1 MLECI
6 KFGDDKV
13 KTIQI
18 GNKWF
23 VAVRDILIVSGAS
36 PDTLKGI
43 VHNNLPHQYKCSIK
57 EIGISGSYYGS
68 KYFTLIP
75 RTCRLIL
82 VLIHCDKYGDRYGV
96 LDFLVERHKHLQDQ
110 AREAQKTEHVV
121 LDDSIAIAKNYREH
135 I

>member
-68 KYFTLIP
+68 KYFTVIP

-82 VLIHCDKYGDRYGV
+82 VLIYCDKYGV

-110 AREAQKTEHVV
+110 VWEAQKTEHVA
-121 LDDSIAIAKNYREH
+121 LDDSIAIAKNYQEH

>member
-23 VAVRDILIVSGAS
+23 VAVRDILIVSSAS

-68 KYFTLIP
+68 KFFTVIP
-75 RTCRLIL
+75 TTCRLIL

>member
-23 VAVRDILIVSGAS
+23 VAVRDILIVSSAS

-68 KYFTLIP
+68 KFFTVIP
-75 RTCRLIL
+75 TTCRLIL
-82 VLIHCDKYGDRYGV
+82 VLIHCDKYGV
-96 LDFLVERHKHLQDQ
+96 LDFLVERYKHLQDQ
-110 AREAQKTEHVV
+110 AWEAQKTEHVA

>member
-13 KTIQI
+13 KAIQI

-23 VAVRDILIVSGAS
+23 VAVRDILIVSSAS

-68 KYFTLIP
+68 KFFTVIP
-75 RTCRLIL
+75 TTCRLIL

>member
-68 KYFTLIP
+68 KYFTVIP

-82 VLIHCDKYGDRYGV
+82 VLIYCDKYGV

-110 AREAQKTEHVV
+110 AWEAQKTEHVA

>member
-13 KTIQI
+13 KTIKI

-68 KYFTLIP
+68 KFFTVIP
-75 RTCRLIL
+75 TTCRLIL
-82 VLIHCDKYGDRYGV
+82 VLIHCDKYGV
-96 LDFLVERHKHLQDQ
+96 LDFLVERYKHLQDQ
-110 AREAQKTEHVV
+110 AWEAQKTEHVA
-121 LDDSIAIAKNYREH
+121 LDDSIAIAKNCQEH

>member
-23 VAVRDILIVSGAS
+23 VAVRDILIVSSAS

-68 KYFTLIP
+68 KYFTVIP

-82 VLIHCDKYGDRYGV
+82 VLIYCDKYGV

-110 AREAQKTEHVV
+110 VWEAQKTEHVA
-121 LDDSIAIAKNYREH
+121 LDDSIAIAKNYQEH

>member
-23 VAVRDILIVSGAS
+23 VAVRDILIVSSAS

-68 KYFTLIP
+68 KYFTVIP
-75 RTCRLIL
+75 TTCRLIL
-82 VLIHCDKYGDRYGV
+82 VLIHCDKYGV

-110 AREAQKTEHVV
+110 AWEAQKTEHVV
-121 LDDSIAIAKNYREH
+121 LDDSIATAKNYREH

>member
-1 MLECI
+1 M
-6 KFGDDKV
+6 V
-13 KTIQI
+13 
-18 GNKWF
+18 
-23 VAVRDILIVSGAS
+23 VRDILIASGAS

-68 KYFTLIP
+68 KFFTVIP

-82 VLIHCDKYGDRYGV
+82 VLIHCNRYGV

-110 AREAQKTEHVV
+110 AWEAQKTEHVA

>member
-13 KTIQI
+13 KTIKI

-68 KYFTLIP
+68 KFFTVIP
-75 RTCRLIL
+75 TTCRLIL
-82 VLIHCDKYGDRYGV
+82 VLIHCDKYGV
-96 LDFLVERHKHLQDQ
+96 LDFLVERYKHLQDQ
-110 AREAQKTEHVV
+110 AWEAQKTEHVA

>member
-23 VAVRDILIVSGAS
+23 VAVRDILIVSSAS

-68 KYFTLIP
+68 KFFTVIP
-75 RTCRLIL
+75 TTCRLIL
-82 VLIHCDKYGDRYGV
+82 VLIH
-96 LDFLVERHKHLQDQ
+96 LTFLLKGISIYKIKPGKHRKQSMWYL
-110 AREAQKTEHVV
+110 T
-121 LDDSIAIAKNYREH
+121 IA
-135 I
+135 

>member
-1 MLECI
+1 M
-6 KFGDDKV
+6 V
-13 KTIQI
+13 
-18 GNKWF
+18 
-23 VAVRDILIVSGAS
+23 VRDILIASGAS

-110 AREAQKTEHVV
+110 VWEAQKTEHVA
-121 LDDSIAIAKNYREH
+121 LDDSIAIAKNYQEH

>member
-23 VAVRDILIVSGAS
+23 VAVRDILIVSSAS

-68 KYFTLIP
+68 KYFTVIP

-82 VLIHCDKYGDRYGV
+82 VLIYCDKYGV

-110 AREAQKTEHVV
+110 VWEAQKTEHVA
-121 LDDSIAIAKNYREH
+121 LDDSIAIAKNCQEH